1 MQLPSNIAK
10 TLEQANVGRNLALP
24 GLVATLALA
33 VSVTG
38 ALLVSN
44 NEGVDGVNGLVET
57 LSGRSST
64 FLGGLGLLAPL
75 GFAFAAGLVS
85 AVNPCGFAM
94 LPAYLGLY
102 LGSSDQTT
110 GSPHP
115 VRHMGRAL
123 LVSGAVTAG
132 FVVLFGVASAVI
144 GLGARS
150 LVADALPWLGLAVGV
165 ALAVAGAWALGGGRM
180 YSGWAARLA
189 AHMGDPQR
197 VNVPG
202 YFLFGLSYGTASLS
216 CTLPFFLVAVG
227 TTLAASSLL
236 TSLGQGVLFA
246 LGMGLVIVALTLG
259 MALVKGAIML
269 RTLGRALPYIQPVGS
284 LLVILAGAYLVFYWL
299 TVGGLL
305 RSEPG

>member
-1 MQLPSNIAK
+1 M
-10 TLEQANVGRNLALP
+10 P

-38 ALLVSN
+38 ALLVSDG
-44 NEGVDGVNGLVET
+44 EGGDGLNRLVVT
-57 LSGRSST
+57 LSGRSSA
-64 FLGGLGLLAPL
+64 FLDGLGLLTPL
-75 GFAFAAGLVS
+75 AFAAGLL
-85 AVNPCGFAM
+85 AAFNPCNFAM

-110 GSPHP
+110 ASPHP
-115 VRHMGRAL
+115 VRRLGRAL
-123 LVSGAVTAG
+123 LVGGAVTTG

-150 LVADALPWLGLAVGV
+150 LVDSVTPWLGLAVGV
-165 ALAVAGAWALGGGRM
+165 ALALAGAWLLGGGKI

-189 AHMGDPQR
+189 THLGNPQR

-216 CTLPFFLVAVG
+216 CTLPLFLVAVG
-227 TTLAASSLL
+227 TTLTASSLL
-236 TSLGQGVLFA
+236 SSFGQGVLFA
-246 LGMGLVIVALTLG
+246 LGMGLVIMALTLG
-259 MALVKGAIML
+259 MALVKGATM
-269 RTLGRALPYIQPVGS
+269 RRALGRALPYIKTVGS
-284 LLVILAGAYLVFYWL
+284 LLLILAGAYLVFYWL

>member
-1 MQLPSNIAK
+1 M
-10 TLEQANVGRNLALP
+10 P
-24 GLVATLALA
+24 GLTAMLALALA
-33 VSVTG
+33 VIG
-38 ALLVSN
+38 AIFTSD
-44 NEGVDGVNGLVET
+44 GGGADGVNRLVEI
-57 LSGRSST
+57 LSGRSSS

-102 LGSSDQTT
+102 LGSRDQTT

-115 VRHMGRAL
+115 VRRLGRAL
-123 LVSGAVTAG
+123 LVGGAVTAG
-132 FVVLFGVASAVI
+132 FMVLFGVASAVI

-150 LVADALPWLGLAVGV
+150 LVADLLPWLGLTVGVGLAVG
-165 ALAVAGAWALGGGRM
+165 GAWLLGGGKI
-180 YSGWAARLA
+180 YSGLAARLA

-216 CTLPFFLVAVG
+216 CTLPFFLVAIG

-236 TSLGQGVLFA
+236 ASFGQGVLFA
-246 LGMGLVIVALTLG
+246 LGMGLVIMALTLG

-284 LLVILAGAYLVFYWL
+284 LLVILAGAYIVFYWL

-305 RSEPG
+305 KGAPG